1 VRQVSGSSNIF
12 SRGGAKMPTQASQAA
27 LNGYF
32 HFYVAV
38 ILVIGMKTDLRKIL
52 AIGLI
57 YSVPILMNVIGKG
70 IFHWAY

>member
-1 VRQVSGSSNIF
+1 MTGYQVFI
-12 SRGGAKMPTQASQAA
+12 RGRCDNADTSIPGCPERTVGPDDDQ
-27 LNGYF
+27 
-32 HFYVAV
+32 
-38 ILVIGMKTDLRKIL
+38 DRRKIG